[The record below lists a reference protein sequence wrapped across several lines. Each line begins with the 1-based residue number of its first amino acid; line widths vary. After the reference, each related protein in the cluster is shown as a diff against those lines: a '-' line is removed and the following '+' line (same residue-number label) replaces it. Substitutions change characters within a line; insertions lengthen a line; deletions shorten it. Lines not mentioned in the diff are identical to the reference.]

1 MIAQTPNVGIAE
13 VRFTKSGALESPFDK
28 GKLSDC
34 QHVFLLSH
42 GWLNDPQSA
51 RQELYEPL
59 VGSIEKV
66 KNQLF
71 QGKFG
76 KIEFLFA
83 YWRAKEFPPGG
94 DPFPARGG
102 AHA

>member
-1 MIAQTPNVGIAE
+1 MAPQTPNVEVAE

-34 QHVFLLSH
+34 QHVFLLCH
-42 GWLNDPQSA
+42 GWLNDPKSA

-71 QGKFG
+71 QGKFS

-83 YWRAKEFPPGG
+83 YWPSKEFPPGG
-94 DPFPARGG
+94 DLFPARGG